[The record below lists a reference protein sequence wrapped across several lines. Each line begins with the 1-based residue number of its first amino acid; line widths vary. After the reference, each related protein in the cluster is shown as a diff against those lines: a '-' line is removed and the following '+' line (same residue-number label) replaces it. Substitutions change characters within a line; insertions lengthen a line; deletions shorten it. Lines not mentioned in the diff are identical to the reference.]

1 MVAAWFAA
9 TGMPVPVHAQSNFSG
24 QVAVGSQLVDRGLA
38 ITSARPV
45 VQGAVNWATPDG
57 WSVGASAGA
66 LMGSPGNI
74 ADWLVQGSRAW
85 VVSTDWQVQ
94 ASGIYY
100 RYTRSGSS
108 RVYTRAEAG
117 MAWIYRDT
125 LTLSLS
131 AVRALHS
138 PDHEVRPGA
147 DVDFRWPLPW
157 NLSFS
162 AGAGVSQALVLV
174 GGYYAHGA
182 WVRYPRPRLEAPTY
196 RYGHVGLAWAHGRW
210 RVGVERVATDLG
222 DRAREANLDA
232 APWIGTVSLSF

>member
-1 MVAAWFAA
+1 MVATWFAA

-45 VQGAVNWATPDG
+45 VQGAVNWATPEG
-57 WSVGASAGA
+57 WSVGVSAGA
-66 LMGSPGNI
+66 LMRSPGNI
-74 ADWLVQGSRAW
+74 AESILQASRAW

-94 ASGIYY
+94 ASAMYY

-117 MAWIYRDT
+117 MAWVYRDT

-147 DVDFRWPLPW
+147 DIDFRWPLPRD
-157 NLSFS
+157 LSFS
-162 AGAGVSQALVLV
+162 VGAGISQALVLV
-174 GGYYAHGA
+174 GGYYEHDI
-182 WVRYPRPRLEAPTY
+182 WVRHPHLDAATY
-196 RYGHVGLAWAHGRW
+196 RYGHAGLAWTRGRW
-210 RVGVERVATDLG
+210 QVELERVATDLG
-222 DRAREANLDA
+222 DRGRRANLDA

>member
-1 MVAAWFAA
+1 MVAACVAA

-45 VQGAVNWATPDG
+45 VQGAVNWATPEG

-66 LMGSPGNI
+66 LMRSPGNI
-74 ADWLVQGSRAW
+74 AESLLQGSRAW

-94 ASGIYY
+94 ASLMYY
-100 RYTRSGSS
+100 RYTRSGNS

-117 MAWIYRDT
+117 MAWVYRDT

-131 AVRALHS
+131 AIRALHA

-147 DVDFRWPLPW
+147 DIDFRWPLPR

-162 AGAGVSQALVLV
+162 VGAGVSQALVLV
-174 GGYYAHGA
+174 GGYYEHGA
-182 WVRYPRPRLEAPTY
+182 WVRYPRPGAATY

-210 RVGVERVATDLG
+210 RVELERVATDLG
-222 DRAREANLDA
+222 DRAREGNLDA
-232 APWIGTVSLSF
+232 APWIGTISLSF

>member
-38 ITSARPV
+38 ITPARPV

-66 LMGSPGNI
+66 LMRSPGNI
-74 ADWLVQGSRAW
+74 AESLLQGSRAW
-85 VVSTDWQVQ
+85 VVSTNWQVQ
-94 ASGIYY
+94 ASLMYY
-100 RYTRSGSS
+100 RYTRSGNS
-108 RVYTRAEAG
+108 RVYSRTEAG
-117 MAWIYRDT
+117 MAWVYRDT

-131 AVRALHS
+131 AIRALDA

-147 DVDFRWPLPW
+147 DIDFRWPLPRD
-157 NLSFS
+157 LSFS
-162 AGAGVSQALVLV
+162 AGAGVSQALILV
-174 GGYYAHGA
+174 GGYYANGA
-182 WVRYPRPRLEAPTY
+182 GMRYPRVGAATY

-210 RVGVERVATDLG
+210 RVELERVATDLG
-222 DRAREANLDA
+222 DRAREGNLDA
-232 APWIGTVSLSF
+232 APWIGTISLSF